1 MFEMLKADEG
11 MAGAK
16 SYKDLIV
23 WQRAVKFVVEV
34 YKATCGFPRE
44 EMCGLTSQIRRSAV
58 SIPSN
63 IAEGQARN
71 SPRAF
76 ASHLN
81 ISLGSAAELET
92 QLIVSNQVGYLAQ
105 TDLEKLTTEL
115 TEIVRMLH
123 GLLNAQRGKMAGEY
137 KG

>member
-1 MFEMLKADEG
+1 

-23 WQRAVKFVVEV
+23 WQRAVRFVVDI
-34 YKATCGFPRE
+34 YKVTSRFPRE
-44 EMCGLTSQIRRSAV
+44 EVYGITSQMRRSAV

-71 SPRAF
+71 SPRSF
-76 ASHLN
+76 ENYLN
-81 ISLGSAAELET
+81 IALGSAAELET
-92 QLIVSNQVGYLAQ
+92 QLIVANQIDYLVEK
-105 TDLEKLTTEL
+105 DLGSLVVEL
-115 TEIVRMLH
+115 TEIMKMLH
-123 GLLNAQRGKMAGEY
+123 GLLRVQRE